1 MGRRSDHTRGELE
14 ALFVTEG
21 RRLLAEVGV
30 TRFSARE
37 VAKKV
42 GYSIGTLYNVFGSLD
57 GLMLA
62 MNARTL
68 TLWAEHLRARLAE
81 AGEGDRLAALVR
93 GYFEFAADHPK
104 AWVAIFENQMVDAG
118 PAPEWYQ
125 AHVAEIMGIVV
136 DEVARVLPA
145 ASPAA
150 VLSLTRSLVATVH
163 GHCIFTLYRAFDMLG
178 ETAPIDVAMERV
190 REAVAAAGRSVPQG
204 PLPPLTK

>member
-14 ALFVTEG
+14 VLFVTEG

-68 TLWAEHLRARLAE
+68 TLWAEHLRARLAK
-81 AGEGDRLAALVR
+81 AGEGDRLAPR
-93 GYFEFAADHPK
+93 G
-104 AWVAIFENQMVDAG
+104 
-118 PAPEWYQ
+118 
-125 AHVAEIMGIVV
+125 
-136 DEVARVLPA
+136 R
-145 ASPAA
+145 
-150 VLSLTRSLVATVH
+150 
-163 GHCIFTLYRAFDMLG
+163 C
-178 ETAPIDVAMERV
+178 
-190 REAVAAAGRSVPQG
+190 
-204 PLPPLTK
+204 